1 MSKQQKFYFG
11 YMHMA
16 TATKKD
22 VKKNIKKDDTKDVK
36 LETNSKKEAKRMH
49 IVSKILRYSF
59 YVLTV
64 LRVILATITLYNG
77 WELYAQYDYVWVYL
91 LSSFSLLG
99 YVWLMA
105 IFVILS
111 LVGLY
116 KHIATQ
122 KELLTPLITSLALFG
137 ILLIL

>member
-1 MSKQQKFYFG
+1 
-11 YMHMA
+11 MA